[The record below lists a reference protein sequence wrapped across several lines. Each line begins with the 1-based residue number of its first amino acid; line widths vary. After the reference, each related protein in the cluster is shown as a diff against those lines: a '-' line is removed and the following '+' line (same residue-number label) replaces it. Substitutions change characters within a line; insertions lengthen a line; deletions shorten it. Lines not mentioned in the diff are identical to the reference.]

1 MGGNISK
8 ILAGTGVLVGM
19 YLLLKNSGSTKTIIS
34 SLGSVYTSGVKTLQG
49 R

>member
-1 MGGNISK
+1 MANISK
-8 ILAGTGVLVGM
+8 IISLTAILVGL
-19 YLLLKNSGSTKTIIS
+19 YLIVKNASSTKTVIS

>member
-1 MGGNISK
+1 MGGNLSK
-8 ILAGTGVLVGM
+8 LLSITAVLVGL
-19 YLLLKNSGSTKTIIS
+19 YLIVKNSGSTTSVIK

>member
-1 MGGNISK
+1 MGTVTKLLS
-8 ILAGTGVLVGM
+8 GTFVLIMV
-19 YLLLKNSGSTKTIIS
+19 YLVAKNSKATVNIVK